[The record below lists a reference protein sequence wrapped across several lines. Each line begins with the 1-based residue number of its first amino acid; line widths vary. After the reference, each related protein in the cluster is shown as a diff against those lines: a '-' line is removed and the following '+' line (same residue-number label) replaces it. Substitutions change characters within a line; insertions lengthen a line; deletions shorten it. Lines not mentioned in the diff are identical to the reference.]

1 MSGADSAGVSRRQ
14 FLAGCGA
21 VGAAAVGTPLASA
34 AQHEPERPGISLP
47 SAQPFT
53 AGSRISP
60 QGRARIAAVDRQ
72 FQQQRSQMSKTLD
85 AVEDLGLDPS
95 GSEPINGKLASAI
108 EGLSNVRV
116 VFPSDGVF
124 RATEQVVVRPA
135 GPIELVG
142 NGCTFKLDADREQRI
157 LNIDEFPTGS
167 LFQGFTFTSTG
178 DTTVG
183 FRVATDGTVRVQ
195 DVTVKGYM
203 VSDQSNKNRV
213 QAVFSPVA
221 RSSSATVQVR
231 NYRAIGGSA
240 AGTHDQDDK
249 PESAKVNQIA
259 SPMGVWVGQQTKGTI
274 QLVECQL
281 RGWSN
286 GVYGGRTN
294 GRVEVSGGQY
304 WNNLNSQL
312 RLGGGS
318 IVDGATL
325 LLDDREWSM
334 NQNPGPYSLGEQQG
348 VHAIRV
354 DAAAG
359 GNTSDPIRIRNTEV
373 QSKSMQQGV
382 AEIEFESESG
392 PGIIENSRIVSH
404 IERPVINAH
413 PPAGGISQSNIL
425 VNNSYIGG
433 KGPST
438 VVSIEGRPQSRI
450 QQTCV
455 AIPGTGPSAIEGAKV
470 GSGVSFGEGCKGSG
484 LRAPKKVGSGGN
496 ISSLPAPNGSVS
508 TGAGASSSSGGGGM
522 GWGGKL
528 LGSMV
533 AAPLIAMVV
542 MILPIIFGLVMVG
555 GVVFGGLLFF
565 FKKLGS

>member
-21 VGAAAVGTPLASA
+21 AAVGAPVASA
-34 AQHEPERPGISLP
+34 AQQEPERPGLSLP
-47 SAQPFT
+47 SAPALA
-53 AGSRISP
+53 AGGSISP
-60 QGRARIAAVDRQ
+60 QGRARIVAVDRQ
-72 FQQQRSQMSKTLD
+72 FQQQRSQMGKTLS
-85 AVEDLGLDPS
+85 AVDDLGLDPS
-95 GSEPINGKLASAI
+95 GSEPINGKFESAL

-116 VFPSDGVF
+116 VFPGDGVF
-124 RATEQVVVRPA
+124 RATGEMVVRVS
-135 GPIELVG
+135 GPVELVG
-142 NGCTFKLDADREQRI
+142 NGATIKLDASREQRV
-157 LNIDEFPTGS
+157 LNIDQFPTGS
-167 LFQGFTFTSTG
+167 LFQGFTFASTD

-183 FRVATDGTVRVQ
+183 FRVATEGTVRVQ

-203 VSDQSNKNRV
+203 VSDQSNRNRV

-221 RSSSATVQVR
+221 LTSSATVQVR

-249 PESAKVNQIA
+249 PASAKMNQIA
-259 SPMGVWVGQQTKGTI
+259 SPMGVWVGQQTQGTV

-334 NQNPGPYSLGEQQG
+334 KKNPGPYSLGEQQG

-392 PGIIENSRIVSH
+392 PGIIENSRVVSH

-413 PPAGGISQSNIL
+413 SPAGGVSQSNVL

-433 KGPST
+433 EGPST
-438 VVSIEGRPQSRI
+438 VMSIDGRPQSRI
-450 QQTCV
+450 RQTCV

-470 GSGVSFGEGCKGSG
+470 GSGVSFGQGCKGSG
-484 LRAPKKVGSGGN
+484 LKAPKKLGSSGN

-508 TGAGASSSSGGGGM
+508 TGTSASSGGG
-522 GWGGKL
+522 WAGKL
-528 LGSMV
+528 LGGLAV
-533 AAPLIAMVV
+533 APLVGIAV
-542 MILPIIFGLVMVG
+542 IALPLIVGLLVLG
-555 GVVFGGLLFF
+555 GVTFGGLLLF
-565 FKKLGS
+565 FKKLSG

>member
-1 MSGADSAGVSRRQ
+1 MSGADSAGISRRQ

-21 VGAAAVGTPLASA
+21 AGAAAVGTPLASA
-34 AQHEPERPGISLP
+34 TQQESERPGISPP
-47 SAQPFT
+47 SAQALG
-53 AGSRISP
+53 AGSSISP

-72 FQQQRSQMSKTLD
+72 FQQQRSQMEKTVD

-95 GSEPINGKLASAI
+95 GSEPINGKFESAI

-116 VFPSDGVF
+116 EFPGDGVF
-124 RATEQVVVRPA
+124 LSTGQVVARPS

-142 NGCTFKLDADREQRI
+142 NGCTLKLDTSREQRI
-157 LNIDEFPTGS
+157 LNIDQFPTGS
-167 LFQGFTFTSTG
+167 LFQGFTLASTG

-183 FRVATDGTVRVQ
+183 FRIATDGTVRVQ

-249 PESAKVNQIA
+249 PDSAKVNQIA
-259 SPMGVWVGQQTKGTI
+259 SPMGVWVGQQTEGTI
-274 QLVECQL
+274 QLVGCQL

-286 GVYGGRTN
+286 GIYGGRTN

-334 NQNPGPYSLGEQQG
+334 KKNPGPYSLGEQQG

-359 GNTSDPIRIRNTEV
+359 GNTSDPIRIRNTEI

-392 PGIIENSRIVSH
+392 PGIIENTRIVSH

-413 PPAGGISQSNIL
+413 SPAGGVGQSNIL

-433 KGPST
+433 EGPSK
-438 VVSIEGRPQSRI
+438 VVSIDGRPQSRI

-455 AIPGTGPSAIEGAKV
+455 AIPGTGPDSIEGAKV
-470 GSGVSFGEGCKGSG
+470 GSGVSFGQGCKGSG
-484 LRAPKKVGSGGN
+484 LKAPKKVGSGGN

-508 TGAGASSSSGGGGM
+508 AGGGASSGGGGGS
-522 GWGGKL
+522 GWAGKL
-528 LGSMV
+528 LGGLAV
-533 AAPLIAMVV
+533 APLIGIAV
-542 MILPIIFGLVMVG
+542 IALPLIVGLLVLG
-555 GVVFGGLLFF
+555 GVTFGGLLLF
-565 FKKLGS
+565 FKKLSY